1 MSASDWT
8 NSDSQLGE
16 AELDNDQYTMGLEQ
30 FSSVRG
36 LVINACINDQEILH
50 FYILFGRPVS
60 SADTTVVCVITK
72 EDQNDTA

>member
-1 MSASDWT
+1 
-8 NSDSQLGE
+8 
-16 AELDNDQYTMGLEQ
+16 MGLEQ

-50 FYILFGRPVS
+50 FYIPFGRPVS